1 MLNDLATK
9 SSKNSYLGLDKKTRI
24 PGILEHIINGESG
37 NYFLIKGAE
46 GSDPIELKPTEL
58 ILQGSP
64 EKYPKALVLTKRF
77 LTGKK
82 NDKKYLGALVKEIKD
97 LNTAK
102 GPGTPT
108 KRDRVKIKGSKGDW
122 GGQEKNFR
130 GVATYTLEDLQKTK
144 PLGGQAGGDPYK
156 TKPSTATQERVT
168 LEIFKILLEGNNYD
182 APKDAALAQ
191 KHFNNFCVNGGPAGG
206 PLGDIWK
213 GLARGKGLTKKSPLY
228 NIPSAAYTDK
238 EAKQDFAN
246 MRSWYYHFLLQFK
259 FIEARTDLPDNKFD
273 VFDYDVFMQ
282 FITDIILAGHLD
294 PAVHPSQVTSEM
306 KLNTQLVRHKKWPKF
321 GTVSKK
327 DSWNPADIWLL
338 HKTRAE
344 KWIKKIK
351 LAQNVAGLNDILEK
365 AFNDNAIVGISL
377 KKSSAGS
384 SPRTHEAKTQSDL
397 FYSKVNFSVGGEFEP
412 LNRIRFGGWKFNL
425 KWIESTNKKKP
436 SMFEKITNELKIYEV
451 NSNGKKIP
459 DHSAEMRIGSS
470 QSGVHNINLEY
481 KPTGGAAQLGKIPKK
496 LLSRLIA
503 ARIPGLGI
511 NSLPTW
517 ENAEKSIPTSSQD
530 SARYNAMKIKIDWVV
545 KWSQMPGSGFT
556 CTLSQLKTGGKYPFI
571 KQVMSAKNDNP
582 DLWEKNVDDV
592 KKNVLMGIQI
602 MEWASILAQAYMR
615 GANQRVPLAQQGTHQ
630 QRFNTFLMDTYYFAQ
645 KKGPIFGSRF
655 GPFGKLH

>member
-37 NYFLIKGAE
+37 NYFLIKGPE
-46 GSDPIELKPTEL
+46 GSDPIELKPKVL

-64 EKYPKALVLTKRF
+64 EKYPKGAKVYTKTSLTRM
-77 LTGKK
+77 TKK
-82 NDKKYLGALVKEIKD
+82 QLGVVVQEIKD
-97 LNTAK
+97 LNAAK

-122 GGQEKNFR
+122 GGKESNFT

-144 PLGGQAGGDPYK
+144 PLGGQAGGDPYR
-156 TKPSTATQERVT
+156 TKPSTAIQERVT

-182 APKDAALAQ
+182 APNDAGDAQ
-191 KHFNNFCVNGGPAGG
+191 KDFNKFCVNG
-206 PLGDIWK
+206 PLGQIWK
-213 GLARGKGLTKKSPLY
+213 GLARGKHIKKRTDPLY

-238 EAKQDFAN
+238 EAEQDFAN

-282 FITDIILAGHLD
+282 FITDVILAGHLD
-294 PAVHPSQVTSEM
+294 PAVHPKQVTSEM

-321 GTVSKK
+321 GAVSKK
-327 DSWNPADIWLL
+327 DSWNPADVWLL
-338 HKTRAE
+338 HKDRAE

-351 LAQNVAGLNDILEK
+351 LAQNVAGLNNILEK

-384 SPRTHEAKTQSDL
+384 SPRTHERKTKADL
-397 FYSKVNFSVGGEFEP
+397 FYSKVNFSVGGEFKA
-412 LNRIRFGGWKFNL
+412 LNRIRFGGWKFDL

-436 SMFEKITNELKIYEV
+436 PMFEKITNELKIYEV
-451 NSNGKKIP
+451 DSNNKKIP
-459 DHSAEMRIGSS
+459 GHTAEMRIGSNT
-470 QSGVHNINLEY
+470 SGPGNINLEY
-481 KPTGGAAQLGKIPKK
+481 KPTGGAAQLGKIPKQ

-511 NSLPTW
+511 HSLPTW
-517 ENAEKSIPTSSQD
+517 EKAEKSIPISSQD

-556 CTLSQLKTGGKYPFI
+556 CTLGQLKTGGKYPFI
-571 KQVMSAKNDNP
+571 KQVMAAKNDNP
-582 DLWEKNVDDV
+582 DQWEKNTNDV
-592 KKNVLMGIQI
+592 RKNVLMGIQI
-602 MEWASILAQAYMR
+602 MEWASILAQAYMK
-615 GANQRVPLAQQGTHQ
+615 GANQKVPVAQQGTHQ